1 MAAPTRTA
9 AGQHVS
15 AAQSTGNYL
24 AQDQAGCPVPAED
37 TQHGSQMGR
46 HPVQNHAPRTLV
58 IAIQV
63 VRPGEPHHETQ
74 PGNVAVPHTGEINM
88 NQAPLGQRIQSL
100 RKEAETG
107 LADLPGDSQAPP
119 ATADAEPRHPL
130 ASISVFA
137 RQ

>member
-1 MAAPTRTA
+1 
-9 AGQHVS
+9 
-15 AAQSTGNYL
+15 
-24 AQDQAGCPVPAED
+24 
-37 TQHGSQMGR
+37 MGR

-74 PGNVAVPHTGEINM
+74 PGNVAALHTGEINM
-88 NQAPLGQRIQSL
+88 NQAPLGQPIQSL

-107 LADLPGDSQAPP
+107 LVDLPGDSQAPA
-119 ATADAEPRHPL
+119 ATADAVPRHAL
-130 ASISVFA
+130 AGISVFA

>member
-1 MAAPTRTA
+1 MR
-9 AGQHVS
+9 
-15 AAQSTGNYL
+15 
-24 AQDQAGCPVPAED
+24 
-37 TQHGSQMGR
+37 R

-74 PGNVAVPHTGEINM
+74 PGNVAALHTGEINM
-88 NQAPLGQRIQSL
+88 NQAPLGQPIQSL

-107 LADLPGDSQAPP
+107 LVDLPGDRQAPA
-119 ATADAEPRHPL
+119 ATADAVPRHAL
-130 ASISVFA
+130 AGISVFA